1 MTVDFFAGALTSVD
15 QLDDLYEP
23 PTANATAKVVDH
35 IDDMTASFIAAASLV
50 FVGSTSRSGQCDVS
64 PRGGPPGFV
73 TVLDETHLAIPDATG
88 NRRVDTLRNV
98 IETGRVGL
106 VFLIP
111 GRGQT
116 LRVNGEARVID
127 NSDILTRLTA
137 VGKPPRSAL
146 VVKAEEVYT
155 HCPKAFVRSKTWDPE
170 SWVDNAPPPA
180 EVSHAHLRDPALSV
194 ADVEQS
200 QRESLLYRLE

>member
-1 MTVDFFAGALTSVD
+1 MAVDFFAGALTSVG
-15 QLDDLYEP
+15 QLDDLYEV

-50 FVGSTSRSGQCDVS
+50 FVGSTSCSGQCDVS
-64 PRGGPPGFV
+64 PRGGPPGVV
-73 TVLDETHLAIPDATG
+73 TVLDEMHLAIPDATG
-88 NRRVDTLRNV
+88 NRRVDTLANV
-98 IETGRVGL
+98 IETGRAGL

-116 LRVNGEARVID
+116 LRLNGEARVSARAELLD
-127 NSDILTRLTA
+127 QLTS

-146 VVKAEEVYT
+146 VIRAEEVYT
-155 HCPKAFVRSKTWDPE
+155 HCPKAFVRSRTWDPD

-194 ADVEQS
+194 AD
-200 QRESLLYRLE
+200 